1 MDRRTM
7 LKLLGG
13 LGLAAAWPT
22 TRAGADPAWTAI
34 GFSQGGL
41 PLVVHHLGA
50 GPRRIFI
57 LGGQHGGPE
66 ANTIELVEWLKEFY
80 TLNPGELPTRVGL
93 DILATANPDGVALGS
108 RQFLSGVDPNRNW
121 ATPDWGTD
129 AYDSNG
135 RLRAGLGGPAPFSE
149 QETRAVRDYVLVQRP
164 ELIVNYHS
172 AGGFMFGGRGGLAG
186 AVSEAYAN
194 ASGYYLPGVTGGS
207 SSGSGSGLL
216 GYRATGSMGV
226 WQREV
231 GLNGLFIELTTA
243 WDPEIERNLAGL
255 RSTLRLLATG

>member
-1 MDRRTM
+1 M

-13 LGLAAAWPT
+13 LGLAATLPAA
-22 TRAGADPAWTAI
+22 RAGAETAWTAI

-41 PLVVHHLGA
+41 PLVVHHLGD
-50 GPRRIFI
+50 GPRRVFV

-66 ANTIELVEWLKEFY
+66 ANTIELVEWLQEFFN
-80 TLNPGELPTRVGL
+80 LNPGEIPSGLGL
-93 DILATANPDGVALGS
+93 DILTNANPDGVAIGS
-108 RQFLSGVDPNRNW
+108 RQYLSGVDPNRNW
-121 ATPDWGTD
+121 ATPDWDSD

-149 QETRAVRDYVLVQRP
+149 QETRAVRDYLLRLRP
-164 ELIVNYHS
+164 ALIVNYHS

-186 AVSEAYAN
+186 AVSEAYAE
-194 ASGYYLPGVTGGS
+194 ASGYYLPGASGGS
-207 SSGSGSGLL
+207 AAGGGSRLL

-231 GLNGLFIELTTA
+231 GLNGLFIELTTPY
-243 WDPEIERNLAGL
+243 DPEVERNLAGL
-255 RSTLRLLATG
+255 QSAIRLLASG